1 MPLPTPAPSCTR
13 TVWPACTRARTPAGT
28 RLTRYSWS
36 LISFGTPTCIPE
48 PRSAAAGRPRGG
60 SVVVDL
66 GLLQLAGVV
75 HVHGLPLGE
84 DVDRRV
90 RRAHGDRHLLR
101 VED

>member
-1 MPLPTPAPSCTR
+1 MPLPAPAPSWTSTAC
-13 TVWPACTRARTPAGT
+13 PAWTRARTPAGT

-36 LISFGTPTCIPE
+36 LISFGTPTCIPK
-48 PRSAAAGRPRGG
+48 PRSAAAVRLRRL

-66 GLLQLAGVV
+66 GLLQLAAGV

-90 RRAHGDRHLLR
+90 RRPLAVADAAGPG
-101 VED
+101 